1 MTNPCQKNH
10 TKSKQTEQKM
20 KLGIIGAM
28 EVEVT
33 SLRAAMKNRRDEQ
46 VGEFLFMLGE
56 IEGVSCVLV
65 RSGIGKVAAAVATQT
80 MILKYAPDL
89 IVNTGVAGA
98 LSPRLTPG
106 DIVISENAVQYDMD
120 TSPLG
125 DPVGLISGINKIYFE
140 ADENAVS
147 TLARIAE
154 GKTGKVLVGTVCSG
168 DRFVASKDEK
178 DRILSLFEGGVAC
191 EMEGGAIAHTAYL
204 SRTPFVIVRAIS
216 DSADGSSH
224 MDYPTFLK
232 QAAKT
237 SFDIVYEFIKTN
249 KM

>member
-1 MTNPCQKNH
+1 
-10 TKSKQTEQKM
+10 M
-20 KLGIIGAM
+20 KIGLIGAM
-28 EVEVT
+28 EVEVC
-33 SLRAAMKNRRDEQ
+33 SLANAMKNKKEETI
-46 VGEFLFMLGE
+46 GEFLFMNGE
-56 IEGVSCVLV
+56 IEGVECVLV
-65 RSGIGKVAAAVATQT
+65 RSGIGKVAAAIATQT

-89 IVNTGVAGA
+89 IINTGVAGA
-98 LSPRLTPG
+98 LSPLLKPG
-106 DIVISENAVQYDMD
+106 DITISSNAVQYDMD

-125 DPVGLISGINKIYFE
+125 DPVGLISGINKIFFE
-140 ADENAVS
+140 ADKGAVEV
-147 TLARIAE
+147 LAKIAKE
-154 GKTGKVLVGTVCSG
+154 KTGGVLVGTICSG
-168 DRFVASKDEK
+168 DRFVASMEEK
-178 DRILSLFEGGVAC
+178 DRILSLFNSGVAC

-237 SFDIVYEFIKTN
+237 SFEIVYSFIKSL

>member
-1 MTNPCQKNH
+1 MR
-10 TKSKQTEQKM
+10 
-20 KLGIIGAM
+20 LGLIGAM

-33 SLRAAMKNRRDEQ
+33 SLASSMKNRRDEE
-46 VGEFLFMLGE
+46 VGGFLFMLGE
-56 IEGVSCVLV
+56 IEGVECVLV
-65 RSGIGKVAAAVATQT
+65 RCGIGKVAAAVATQT

-98 LSPRLTPG
+98 LSSLLRPG
-106 DIVISENAVQYDMD
+106 DIVVSQNALQYDMD

-125 DPVGLISGINKIYFE
+125 DPVGLISGIQKIFFD
-140 ADENAVS
+140 ADETAVQ
-147 TLARIAE
+147 TLSAIAE
-154 GKTGKVLVGTVCSG
+154 KMTGKVLVGTVCSG
-168 DRFVASKDEK
+168 DRFVASPEEK
-178 DRILSLFEGGVAC
+178 DRILSLFESGVAC

-237 SFDIVYEFIKTN
+237 SFEMVYEFIKTFR
-249 KM
+249 M

>member
-1 MTNPCQKNH
+1 MR
-10 TKSKQTEQKM
+10 
-20 KLGIIGAM
+20 LGLIGAM

-33 SLRAAMKNRRDEQ
+33 SLASSMKNRRDEE
-46 VGEFLFMLGE
+46 VGGFLFMLGE
-56 IEGVSCVLV
+56 SEGVECVLV
-65 RSGIGKVAAAVATQT
+65 RCGIGKVASAVATQT

-98 LSPRLTPG
+98 LSSLLRPG
-106 DIVISENAVQYDMD
+106 DIVISQNAVQYDMD

-125 DPVGLISGINKIYFE
+125 DPVGLISGINKIFFD
-140 ADENAVS
+140 ADETAVQ
-147 TLARIAE
+147 TLSRIAE
-154 GKTGKVLVGTVCSG
+154 KMTGKVLVGTVCSG
-168 DRFVASKDEK
+168 DRFVASPEEK
-178 DRILSLFEGGVAC
+178 DRILSLFESGVAC

-237 SFDIVYEFIKTN
+237 SFEMV
-249 KM
+249 